1 MSPSTT
7 LYGGMDVHQESIA
20 VAYVAQEHG
29 ADVVLLGSIG
39 TRPCD
44 IAQLIRKRPS
54 KATPLVCVYETGPC
68 GSGRSRYVTTK
79 GHLCWVVAPSLIP
92 QKAGDR
98 VNTDRRDAIPWA
110 RLRRSG
116 ELTPLSLPAVEDEA
130 SRDLRRARDDASRD
144 LNAAKVRL
152 NALLLRP
159 DLRDTGRAT
168 WGSAPLRGL
177 ADGICATPAPHLGR
191 GGHRPRTDGLHVG
204 HDPSGPPARLDTP
217 ARSCLHEAGHQ
228 DSTGD
233 SKRRRPGA
241 VSSSCACS
249 GGNKPARLDR
259 GRHPTDIRQV
269 GPHPRI
275 SAGAPVVS
283 DWRRLCRSTRAPQ
296 GHKMKHT

>member
-54 KATPLVCVYETGPC
+54 KATPLVCVYEAGPC

-92 QKAGDR
+92 QQAGAR

-116 ELTPLSLPAVEDEA
+116 ELTPLSLPAVADEA

-177 ADGICATPAPHLGR
+177 ADGICATPAPHLVFQAYVRAVTEPAERLQRLERARCAQVTTGR
-191 GGHRPRTDGLHVG
+191 L
-204 HDPSGPPARLDTP
+204 
-217 ARSCLHEAGHQ
+217 
-228 DSTGD
+228 
-233 SKRRRPGA
+233 
-241 VSSSCACS
+241 
-249 GGNKPARLDR
+249 
-259 GRHPTDIRQV
+259 
-269 GPHPRI
+269 
-275 SAGAPVVS
+275 APVVEALQA
-283 DWRRLCRSTRAPQ
+283 RRGVQCTGAVTTVAAPGDRTRFDTPRHLMRYVGVIPSA
-296 GHKMKHT
+296 